1 MVLSGFLSWGFF
13 NSSIAQATRSLVAN
27 RHIILAHKFPLASP
41 VVGTVFG
48 RIADYVVILV
58 FLLVLLTFF
67 GHSVSLIMVL
77 FLPLVLIL
85 QLVLQIGFGLMT
97 AVLNAYYRDI
107 QNFVDVLLQLLFYA
121 TPILYPL
128 SAVPHPWRIFIQLH
142 PMALAVEATRAIL
155 LSRRFPGSE
164 LLFLSGW
171 ATLALVVG
179 VLVFKNSSG
188 ECRMSS
194 DMTKPPAITITHIS
208 KSFDTQRTRSLKER
222 KTWNKIGHEHVVKA
236 VDDVSFVVPERSIVG
251 LFGPNGS
258 GKSTLLRLLAGIMT
272 PDTGSIKTR
281 GTVAAVLD
289 LGAGLYEEATGW
301 DNVFFVGS
309 LMGSSKHKLRR
320 VSPDVARFADIGRF
334 MDAPIKTYSTGMR
347 ARLAFAIAIH
357 ATSADILLLDEILAV
372 GDSDFQLKA

>member
-1 MVLSGFLSWGFF
+1 MKNTGLFMLNRALSVAFLFAKRDISSRYLGSVLGPLWVIISPVAAASITTMVFSVVFRHTSEGVPYFFVVLSGFLSWGFF

-179 VLVFKNSSG
+179 VLVFKKLIR
-188 ECRMSS
+188 RM
-194 DMTKPPAITITHIS
+194 
-208 KSFDTQRTRSLKER
+208 
-222 KTWNKIGHEHVVKA
+222 
-236 VDDVSFVVPERSIVG
+236 
-251 LFGPNGS
+251 
-258 GKSTLLRLLAGIMT
+258 
-272 PDTGSIKTR
+272 
-281 GTVAAVLD
+281 
-289 LGAGLYEEATGW
+289 
-301 DNVFFVGS
+301 
-309 LMGSSKHKLRR
+309 
-320 VSPDVARFADIGRF
+320 PDVI
-334 MDAPIKTYSTGMR
+334 
-347 ARLAFAIAIH
+347 
-357 ATSADILLLDEILAV
+357 
-372 GDSDFQLKA
+372 